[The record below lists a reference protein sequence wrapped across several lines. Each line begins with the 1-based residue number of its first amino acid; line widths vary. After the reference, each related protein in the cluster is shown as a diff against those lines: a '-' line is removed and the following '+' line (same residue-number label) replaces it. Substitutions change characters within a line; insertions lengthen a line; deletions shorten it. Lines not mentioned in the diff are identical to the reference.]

1 MSPEVA
7 RRVSPGHMEKPWP
20 LLRDDAVFY
29 PKTVK
34 VMRSF
39 GIRVLPNSY
48 VPTRSVTVHLIEPV
62 KCAPVERVTPG
73 PESLKPS
80 FVERSLTVIT

>member
-1 MSPEVA
+1 MAGCSSEDRKGPA
-7 RRVSPGHMEKPWP
+7 Q
-20 LLRDDAVFY
+20 L
-29 PKTVK
+29 
-34 VMRSF
+34 

-48 VPTRSVTVHLIEPV
+48 VPTRSVTVHLTEPV
-62 KCAPVERVTPG
+62 KRAPVERLTPG